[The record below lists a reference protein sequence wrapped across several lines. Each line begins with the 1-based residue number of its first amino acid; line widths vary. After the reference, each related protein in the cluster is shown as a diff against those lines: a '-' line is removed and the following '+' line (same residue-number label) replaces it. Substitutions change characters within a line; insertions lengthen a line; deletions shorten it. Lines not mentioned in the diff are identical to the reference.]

1 LVTEI
6 GIVQLGIVTILT
18 QQPIVISLLDDGAFL
33 HDDDSVRCLHGGQ
46 AMGDQDAGGIFQDQ
60 IQCLL
65 DLPFLLE

>member
-1 LVTEI
+1 VPEI

-18 QQPIVISLLDDGAFL
+18 QQPIVAPLLDDGAFS
-33 HDDDSVRCLHGGQ
+33 HDDDSVRRLHGGE